1 MKTNDP
7 YEKARK
13 RVKTKKEF
21 YQHFNS
27 YVSVG
32 AFLLVL
38 NIVTSFGDWWFF
50 YPMMGWGIGLAIHFM
65 TVFGIP
71 GMEHGAEDWEE
82 RAIEKELEKMKRKG
96 EVPLREEPEE
106 PEEPLELKEII
117 KEKHSKNWDEKD
129 LV

>member
-13 RVKTKKEF
+13 RVKAKKEF

-38 NIVTSFGDWWFF
+38 NIVTSFGDWWFM

-65 TVFGIP
+65 SVFGIP

-82 RAIEKELEKMKRKG
+82 RAIQKEMEKMKRKG
-96 EVPLREEPEE
+96 EFPPSEEPEE
-106 PEEPLELKEII
+106 SLELKEII
-117 KEKHSKNWDEKD
+117 KEKHGKNWDEKD